1 MDSHKKYMRQAIAL
15 SVDKMQAGCGGPFGA
30 IIVKDDVVIGK
41 GWNQVTSSCDPTAHA
56 EVSAI
61 RNACQTINNFSLK
74 GATLYTSCEPCPCV
88 WLQFIGPTWTKFITP
103 TPDKMPLKLIL
114 MTIFYIRKLAFQ
126 LMSAK
131 SPCNRLCVRKHK
143 RFLKCG
149 PIKLTRSSTNH
160 AQNIFSRFGLPRA
173 KLMEALYRPRSH
185 RSSLFQLGLFCRRS

>member
-74 GATLYTSCEPCPCV
+74 GATLYTSCEPCPMCLSAIY
-88 WLQFIGPTWTKFITP
+88 WARI
-103 TPDKMPLKLIL
+103 DH
-114 MTIFYIRKLAFQ
+114 IFYGNTKDDA
-126 LMSAK
+126 AK
-131 SPCNRLCVRKHK
+131 INFDDD
-143 RFLKCG
+143 FLYKEL
-149 PIKLTRSSTNH
+149 IKLPENRT
-160 AQNIFSRFGLPRA
+160 LPMVQILHDESITAFTMWAA
-173 KLMEALYRPRSH
+173 KEDKTPY
-185 RSSLFQLGLFCRRS
+185 